1 MNMEY
6 QKKKFANHKA
16 TLTDLGNIKILDF
29 KNPDSFEYRIRFL
42 FEEDYYRLHISGD
55 LGELTATNYKNMC
68 YEKFYDFAFNPGYFE
83 EKIDCMSRSL
93 YVYEEDEAR
102 KHIRNIINGNNIR
115 DNIVWKYKIEIDC
128 DFDEFESEKA
138 VDECIDK
145 YIDDFLYD
153 YFDYDRGLSY
163 EGLEKLQKLGADVYE
178 HDEIGKVNTGI
189 IDLYML
195 AFRLARAQ
203 IDGHDELFY

>member
-29 KNPDSFEYRIRFL
+29 KHPESNEYRIRFL
-42 FEEDYYRLHISGD
+42 FEEDHYRLHISGD
-55 LGELTATNYKNMC
+55 LGELIATNYCNMC
-68 YEKFYDFAFNPGYFE
+68 YEKFYDFAHNPGYFE
-83 EKIDCMSRSL
+83 GKIDCMSRRA
-93 YVYEEDEAR
+93 YEYDEEAAR
-102 KHIRNIINGNNIR
+102 KHIRNIINENHLR
-115 DNIVWKYKIEIDC
+115 DDVIEIYKNEIDC
-128 DFDEFESEKA
+128 DFDDVENEKA
-138 VDECIDK
+138 VDDCINE
-145 YIDDFLYD
+145 YISDFLYD

-163 EGLEKLQKLGADVYE
+163 EGLEKLQELGADVYE
-178 HDEIGKVNTGI
+178 HDEIGKVSTGI